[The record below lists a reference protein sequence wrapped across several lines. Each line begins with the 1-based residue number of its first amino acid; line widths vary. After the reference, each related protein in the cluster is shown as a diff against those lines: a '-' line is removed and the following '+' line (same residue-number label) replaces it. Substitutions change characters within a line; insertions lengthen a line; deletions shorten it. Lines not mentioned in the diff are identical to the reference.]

1 MLTQWT
7 LGMIHLQNICFE
19 IEKFCDVKLTP
30 SEHVDTRPSRIARDN
45 EDAAKLSQWLSEH
58 NPFPKIDVIMS
69 IDSGIVGGNEVN
81 CHLSEETGRDIISKM
96 RGKKFEN
103 VKFKR
108 KGKVVTLAS
117 INSSVK
123 ICNISIV
130 VDPHILFHRLCIAK
144 HSDDDLKA
152 FFKFELSP
160 FSILLFTG
168 EIMRKGTKSS
178 LYTSFSP
185 ITEDVKPEGSQYVVV
200 DGVHLLH
207 KIVWRQQA
215 TFGEIADRYVQYLNN
230 KYGQDIAVIFD
241 GFPDDD
247 KKSTKN
253 CERIRRAAHF
263 SPDVMFHEETVLQ
276 YTKEKL
282 LANECNKKRFIELL
296 KKALQKANICV
307 QQEVED
313 VDLTIANSAISV
325 APQYD
330 YVCVVGEDID
340 LLVLLTALASTHS
353 NVFFQKCGRGKTPDS
368 YYSTTSFNHTF
379 SNELLFIR
387 AISGCDITS
396 ALFDQGKKNKFISLF
411 LKHEELLNRA
421 ATFLNSQAIT
431 EQVTEAGGN
440 VLVALYGGDP
450 VIQNLDELRYHSFIK
465 AAAKTKF
472 KLARLPPTTD
482 AAQLHAMRSY
492 HQVQLWLGNEKDP
505 LKWGWMHTPSG
516 LFHKKSEKDPA
527 PESLLQCISCTCK
540 KRLHECM
547 WMQESRSALFF
558 TM

>member
-1 MLTQWT
+1 
-7 LGMIHLQNICFE
+7 MIHLQNICFE
-19 IEKFCDVKLTP
+19 IEKFCDVKLTS

-45 EDAAKLSQWLSEH
+45 EDVAKLSQWLYEH

-69 IDSGIVGGNEVN
+69 IASVIVGGNEVN
-81 CHLSEETGRDIISKM
+81 CHLSEEIGRDMISKM
-96 RGKKFEN
+96 MGKKFEN

-144 HSDDDLKA
+144 QSDDYLKA
-152 FFKFELSP
+152 FFKYELSP
-160 FSILLFTG
+160 FPILLFTG
-168 EIMRKGTKSS
+168 ESMRKGTKSS

-200 DGVHLLH
+200 DGGHLLH

-215 TFGEIADRYVQYLNN
+215 TFGAIADRYVQYLNN

-253 CERIRRAAHF
+253 CERLRRAAHF
-263 SPDVMFHEETVLQ
+263 SPD
-276 YTKEKL
+276 
-282 LANECNKKRFIELL
+282 A
-296 KKALQKANICV
+296 
-307 QQEVED
+307 VED
-313 VDLTIANSAISV
+313 ADLTIVNTAISV

-330 YVCVVGEDID
+330 YGRVVGEDID

-353 NVFFQKCGRGKTPDS
+353 NGFFQKCGRGKTPDS
-368 YYSTTSFNHTF
+368 YYSTTSFNHKF
-379 SNELLFIR
+379 SNELLFIY

-396 ALFDQGKKNKFISLF
+396 ALFGQGKNKFISLF

-421 ATFLNSQAIT
+421 ATFLNPQATT

-450 VIQNLDELRYHSFIK
+450 ATQNLDELRYHSFVK

-472 KLARLPPTTD
+472 NLARLPPTTD
-482 AAQLHAMRSY
+482 AACHEKLKPGANMVGKRKRSLEMGLDA
-492 HQVQLWLGNEKDP
+492 HSIRP
-505 LKWGWMHTPSG
+505 LP
-516 LFHKKSEKDPA
+516 
-527 PESLLQCISCTCK
+527 
-540 KRLHECM
+540 
-547 WMQESRSALFF
+547 
-558 TM
+558 